1 MIKIGLYCEP
11 INEEVKGYLGLY
23 RGNFIVDYMKNN
35 NRLYNLINSFFEI
48 SVNGQNLVYNEKNR
62 KNIVELYQDLKRE
75 KWGGDLI
82 CFTDDRRV
90 EIPNFTMVG
99 YDICA
104 DSMYFSPIGDGFL
117 MQYNRLP
124 DFYTDMSLEMYSM
137 YRENIN
143 EKWLFNSYEI
153 AMNFSEYCN
162 HINEKHRYC
171 IESQD
176 NWRPVAIH
184 VYGKI

>member
-1 MIKIGLYCEP
+1 
-11 INEEVKGYLGLY
+11 
-23 RGNFIVDYMKNN
+23 
-35 NRLYNLINSFFEI
+35 
-48 SVNGQNLVYNEKNR
+48 
-62 KNIVELYQDLKRE
+62 
-75 KWGGDLI
+75 
-82 CFTDDRRV
+82 
-90 EIPNFTMVG
+90 MVG

-124 DFYTDMSLEMYSM
+124 DFYTDMSFEMYSM

-162 HINEKHRYC
+162 YINEKHRYC